1 MAMSSAVFAPL
12 PISSSLRCSAAEPS
26 STGAI
31 SSTNFVKL
39 PSQQAVSAAQ
49 PLSLN
54 NGDTTSSSSASAMSV
69 LHPGMEFV
77 NVMFFKG
84 SYNAQV
90 RYVPWWG
97 RISLVLVW
105 P

>member
-1 MAMSSAVFAPL
+1 MSSAVFMPF
-12 PISSSLRCSAAEPS
+12 PISSSLRCSATPVVES
-26 STGAI
+26 SSNGVT

-39 PSQQAVSAAQ
+39 PQQAAQ

-54 NGDTTSSSSASAMSV
+54 AGEPLSSSATSM

-84 SYNAQV
+84 SYNGQV
-90 RYVPWWG
+90 CG
-97 RISLVLVW
+97 THLVIIGNFEIRRGVGDF
-105 P
+105 